1 MNIAAWKEGTL
12 YMKYR
17 SSLAVDADLAAL
29 RLEYE
34 QNCQRLDR
42 IDVIEKQLLADDNVN
57 PDVDSSE
64 EREARQTVS
73 RLLAKRGKAGASLF
87 QLFDHAARSMAL
99 RKKFDADAA
108 SLADEKRRSRR
119 YTEAWSDMPPIPWR
133 N

>member
-1 MNIAAWKEGTL
+1 MNIAAWREGTL

-17 SSLAVDADLAAL
+17 SSLAIDADLAAL

-42 IDVIEKQLLADDNVN
+42 IDVIEKRLLADNSLTLGI
-57 PDVDSSE
+57 DSSE

-73 RLLAKRGKAGASLF
+73 GLLAKRGKAGASLF

-99 RKKFDADAA
+99 RKKFDAEAA
-108 SLADEKRRSRR
+108 SLAAEKRRSRR
-119 YTEAWSDMPPIPWR
+119 YTDAWSDMPPIPWR